1 VCPLPKS
8 CGKVGQL
15 DEGLR
20 ALEEALVWV
29 QNNEE
34 RLYETE
40 VYWLKGEL
48 LLPRSGVDES
58 ARSLVRGVH
67 VRRVKFH
74 FPFLTI
80 CGM

>member
-1 VCPLPKS
+1 LPKS

-29 QNNEE
+29 QHNEE
-34 RLYETE
+34 HLHEAE
-40 VYWLKGEL
+40 VYWFKGEL
-48 LLPRSGVDES
+48 LLPRSGVNEA

-74 FPFLTI
+74 FPFQGI

>member
-20 ALEEALVWV
+20 ALEEALVWR

-34 RLYETE
+34 RLHEAE
-40 VYWLKGEL
+40 VYWLKDEL

-74 FPFLTI
+74 FPFLGI